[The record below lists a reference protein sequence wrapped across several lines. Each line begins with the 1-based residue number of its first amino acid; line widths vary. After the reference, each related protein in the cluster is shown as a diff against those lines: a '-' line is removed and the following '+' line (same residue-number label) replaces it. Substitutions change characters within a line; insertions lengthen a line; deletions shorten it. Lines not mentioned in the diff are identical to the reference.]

1 MNKFQL
7 ARANVSDALFDFR
20 AQVRAFFTPSDYTR
34 EAFSTVTRGWVAW
47 QAFIIGINLVSS
59 IFYLFQ
65 SEWLL
70 SFLYFLV
77 SALFALLAMWELMLN
92 VARKAIQNLLE
103 VCHAQQATLHQMLDD
118 FEMINGA
125 PVRGEEF
132 D

>member
-20 AQVRAFFTPSDYTR
+20 AQVKAFFTPSDYTR

-47 QAFIIGINLVSS
+47 QAFIIGVNLASS
-59 IFYLFQ
+59 ILYLFQ

-70 SFLYFLV
+70 SFLYFLI
-77 SALFALLAMWELMLN
+77 SALFVLLAMWELMLN
-92 VARKAIQNLLE
+92 MARKTIRSLLDI
-103 VCHAQQATLHQMLDD
+103 CHAQQATMHQMLDD
-118 FEMINGA
+118 FEMVSGA

>member
-20 AQVRAFFTPSDYTR
+20 AQVKAFFTPSDYTR

-47 QAFIIGINLVSS
+47 QAFIIGVNLASS
-59 IFYLFQ
+59 ILYLFQ
-65 SEWLL
+65 GEWLL
-70 SFLYFLV
+70 SFLYFLI
-77 SALFALLAMWELMLN
+77 SALFFLLAWDHLIMNM
-92 VARKAIQNLLE
+92 ARKTIETLLG
-103 VCHAQQATLHQMLDD
+103 VCHGQQKTMHQMLDD
-118 FEMINGA
+118 FEMISGA